1 MRLCSNLQVYIPVNN
16 GGAHWLAAC
25 VDLKARH
32 IDLYDPNMGNKYV
45 QNRELKNAEC
55 LTYMLPYL
63 LRDGGYYEKN
73 PDVPPT
79 LDPFTMTM
87 IKDAPRQD
95 NGYECVVISNNFYCC
110 CFIVVTCENTRGWF
124 SLMLIINAILQG

>member
-1 MRLCSNLQVYIPVNN
+1 
-16 GGAHWLAAC
+16 
-25 VDLKARH
+25 
-32 IDLYDPNMGNKYV
+32 MGNKYV

-63 LRDGGYYEKN
+63 LRDAGYYGKN
-73 PDVPPT
+73 PDVSPT

-95 NGYECVVISNNFYCC
+95 NGGDCGVYALK
-110 CFIVVTCENTRGWF
+110 FIEYMSSEENPSFANPSGT
-124 SLMLIINAILQG
+124 STATSPSVSTVAKLDP